1 MDMNKTLLERFK
13 EEYESASD
21 FRVVDSNVDINGNLT
36 VTVRDKDSEMW
47 LHVKE
52 NEKGEIIWW

>member
-13 EEYESASD
+13 EEYEGTSD
-21 FRVVDSNVDINGNLT
+21 FRVVDSNIDINGNLT
-36 VTVRDKDSEMW
+36 VTVRHNDSEMW